1 LIVIVGVLLL
11 PALLIATWIAMWFVR
26 KSKRWLYY
34 FSASIVVIFGLVAV
48 VGLAP
53 RSPCESTNPAM
64 CLDNV
69 SVFGTGNTITGFY
82 TWLGLLLLTGLVELV
97 LHLVYLSRLR
107 RTTDEFG
114 IDHPSER
121 TSR

>member
-11 PALLIATWIAMWFVR
+11 PLVLIATWIAMWFVR
-26 KSKRWLYY
+26 QSKRWLFY
-34 FSASIVVIFGLVAV
+34 FPASLVVIFVLVAV
-48 VGLAP
+48 VGLSP
-53 RSPCESTNPAM
+53 YSPCESTNPAM
-64 CLDNV
+64 CLDDV
-69 SVFGTGNTITGFY
+69 SVFGTGNVITGFG

-97 LHLVYLSRLR
+97 LHLAYLSRLR

-114 IDHPSER
+114 IDHRSER